1 MHLWPRSRRCPKL
14 RPEDPKTL
22 LSRVSTALTA
32 SPTSLVHSALLGVH
46 GPMSLCP
53 LGFPSLLS
61 FSRSLLISQMNSLQ
75 LHISLHCYF
84 IFPFDEFGFGFF
96 IGCEYNGMRKNWS
109 RFTSAA
115 WLSGR
120 YLQSSN
126 RYMSSSFQHCGPSSP
141 ESDWWEGRGSTLGRV
156 DLRDPSSRAVVLGG
170 H

>member
-1 MHLWPRSRRCPKL
+1 MPKAPAWG
-14 RPEDPKTL
+14 PEDPPLPSKHGSHGFPDVTGSQCFVGCPRAHVP
-22 LSRVSTALTA
+22 LS
-32 SPTSLVHSALLGVH
+32 
-46 GPMSLCP
+46 

-141 ESDWWEGRGSTLGRV
+141 ESDWWEGRGSTLGQV